1 MTNYDKENE
10 KSLENSLNKAI
21 SDMDFSDISEKVKT
35 SLDIFIDKTMN
46 FINGNQVRKPAIQT
60 KNPQVCAQ
68 KLPEKTKAGLLKT
81 AMIISFLIALSMLM
95 ILFFDGFSYDFL
107 KNLFLTALFSIL
119 GFFTFKKSQQLDM
132 ILKDYTRFLRELGH
146 NTVIPI
152 RDLASSVQK
161 SEEDTIKELMYMMNK
176 GYFKQARIVENNSLF
191 LLDIPTFKL
200 YKNQKNQMPNL
211 SHEENKKIAQ
221 DANTKT
227 NKDKAEEIIRISS
240 KEITSINLDISRIKN
255 RNFLE
260 KVIEIKKTI
269 ENITNI
275 IKRYPEKA
283 YVLDKFI
290 EYYLPTTVKLIDAY
304 TEYEIMESNDSKIKN
319 SLAEIESSI
328 EIINEAFE
336 KIQLE
341 LMEDR
346 TMDIKTDIDTMK
358 ILLNQEGYLEKDWS
372 KDEWY

>member
-81 AMIISFLIALSMLM
+81 AMVISFLLAISMLM
-95 ILFFDGFSYDFL
+95 ILFFDGFSYDFF
-107 KNLFLTALFSIL
+107 KNLFLTALFSIF
-119 GFFTFKKSQQLDM
+119 GFFTFRKSQQLDM
-132 ILKDYTRFLRELGH
+132 ISKDYTRFLRELGH

-161 SEEDTIKELMYMMNK
+161 SEKDTIKELMYMMNK
-176 GYFKQARIVENNSLF
+176 GYFKQARIVENDSLF

-221 DANTKT
+221 DTSTKT
-227 NKDKAEEIIRISS
+227 NKDKAEEIIKISS
-240 KEITSINLDISRIKN
+240 KEITSINLSISRIKN

>member
-132 ILKDYTRFLRELGH
+132 ISKDYTRFLRELGH

>member
-95 ILFFDGFSYDFL
+95 ILFFDGFSYDFF
-107 KNLFLTALFSIL
+107 KNLFLTALFSIF

-132 ILKDYTRFLRELGH
+132 ISKDYTRFLRELGH

-176 GYFKQARIVENNSLF
+176 GYFKQARIVENDSLF

-221 DANTKT
+221 DTSTKT
-227 NKDKAEEIIRISS
+227 SKDKAEEIIKISS
-240 KEITSINLDISRIKN
+240 KEITSINLSISRIKN

-372 KDEWY
+372 KDE

>member
-68 KLPEKTKAGLLKT
+68 KLPEKTKAGLFKT
-81 AMIISFLIALSMLM
+81 AMVISFIIAFIMLIV
-95 ILFFDGFSYDFL
+95 LFADGFSFDFFR
-107 KNLFLTALFSIL
+107 NLLFTVLFSVS

-132 ILKDYTRFLRELGH
+132 ISKDYTRFLRELGH

-221 DANTKT
+221 DTSTKT
-227 NKDKAEEIIRISS
+227 SKDKAEEIIKISS
-240 KEITSINLDISRIKN
+240 KEITSINLSISRIKN
-255 RNFLE
+255 RSFLE

-372 KDEWY
+372 KDE

>member
-81 AMIISFLIALSMLM
+81 AMVISFILAFSML
-95 ILFFDGFSYDFL
+95 IVLFFDGFSYDFFR
-107 KNLFLTALFSIL
+107 NLFSTALFSIF

-132 ILKDYTRFLRELGH
+132 ISKDYTRFLRELGH

-161 SEEDTIKELMYMMNK
+161 SEKDTIKELMYMMNK
-176 GYFKQARIVENNSLF
+176 GYFKQARIVENDSLF

-200 YKNQKNQMPNL
+200 YKNQKNQMQNL

-221 DANTKT
+221 DASTKT
-227 NKDKAEEIIRISS
+227 SKDKAEEIIKISS
-240 KEITSINLDISRIKN
+240 KEITSINLSISRIKN

>member
-81 AMIISFLIALSMLM
+81 AMVISFILAFSML
-95 ILFFDGFSYDFL
+95 IVLFFDGFSYDFF
-107 KNLFLTALFSIL
+107 KNLFLTALFSIS

-132 ILKDYTRFLRELGH
+132 ISKDYTRFLRELGH

-161 SEEDTIKELMYMMNK
+161 SEEDTIKELMYMMSK

-200 YKNQKNQMPNL
+200 YKNQKNQMQNL

-221 DANTKT
+221 DASTKT
-227 NKDKAEEIIRISS
+227 NKDKAEEIIKISS

>member
-81 AMIISFLIALSMLM
+81 AMVISFLLAISMLM
-95 ILFFDGFSYDFL
+95 ILFFDGFSYDFF
-107 KNLFLTALFSIL
+107 KNLFLTALFSIF
-119 GFFTFKKSQQLDM
+119 GFFTFRKSQQLDM
-132 ILKDYTRFLRELGH
+132 ISKDYTRFLRELGH

-200 YKNQKNQMPNL
+200 YKNQKNQMQNL

-221 DANTKT
+221 DASTKT
-227 NKDKAEEIIRISS
+227 NKDKAEEIIKISS

-255 RNFLE
+255 RSFLE

>member
-95 ILFFDGFSYDFL
+95 ILFFDGFSYDFF

-132 ILKDYTRFLRELGH
+132 ISKDYTRFLRELGH

-200 YKNQKNQMPNL
+200 YKNQKNQMQNL
-211 SHEENKKIAQ
+211 SHEENKKISQ
-221 DANTKT
+221 DASTKT
-227 NKDKAEEIIRISS
+227 NKDKAEEIIKITS

-372 KDEWY
+372 KNEWY

>member
-81 AMIISFLIALSMLM
+81 AMVISFLLALSMLM
-95 ILFFDGFSYDFL
+95 ILFFDGFSYDFF
-107 KNLFLTALFSIL
+107 KNLFLTALFSIS

-132 ILKDYTRFLRELGH
+132 ISKDYTRFLRELGH

-161 SEEDTIKELMYMMNK
+161 SEKDTIKELMYMMNK
-176 GYFKQARIVENNSLF
+176 GYFKQARIVENDSLF

-200 YKNQKNQMPNL
+200 YKNQKNQIPNL

-221 DANTKT
+221 DTSTKT
-227 NKDKAEEIIRISS
+227 NKDKAEEIIKISS
-240 KEITSINLDISRIKN
+240 KEITSINLSISRIKN

>member
-46 FINGNQVRKPAIQT
+46 FINGNPMKKPAIQT

-81 AMIISFLIALSMLM
+81 AMVISFILAFSML
-95 ILFFDGFSYDFL
+95 IVLFFDGFSYDFFR
-107 KNLFLTALFSIL
+107 NLFSTALFSIF

-132 ILKDYTRFLRELGH
+132 ISKDYTRFLRELGH

-161 SEEDTIKELMYMMNK
+161 TEKDTIKELMYMMNK
-176 GYFKQARIVENNSLF
+176 GYFKQARIVENDSLF

-221 DANTKT
+221 DTSTKT
-227 NKDKAEEIIRISS
+227 NKDKAEEIIKISS
-240 KEITSINLDISRIKN
+240 KEITSINLSISRIKN

-319 SLAEIESSI
+319 SLTEIESSI

>member
-81 AMIISFLIALSMLM
+81 AMVISFLIALSMLM
-95 ILFFDGFSYDFL
+95 ILFFDGFSSDFF
-107 KNLFLTALFSIL
+107 KNLFLTALFSIF

-132 ILKDYTRFLRELGH
+132 ISKDYTRFLRELGN

-161 SEEDTIKELMYMMNK
+161 SEKDTIKELMYMMNK
-176 GYFKQARIVENNSLF
+176 GYFKQARIVENDSLF

-200 YKNQKNQMPNL
+200 YKNQKNQMQNL

-221 DANTKT
+221 DTSTKT
-227 NKDKAEEIIRISS
+227 NKDKAEEIIKISS
-240 KEITSINLDISRIKN
+240 KEITSINLSISRIKN

>member
-68 KLPEKTKAGLLKT
+68 KLPEKTKAGLFKT
-81 AMIISFLIALSMLM
+81 AMVISFIIAFIMLIV
-95 ILFFDGFSYDFL
+95 LFADGFSFDFFR
-107 KNLFLTALFSIL
+107 NLLFTVLFFVS

-132 ILKDYTRFLRELGH
+132 ISKDYTRFLRELGH

-161 SEEDTIKELMYMMNK
+161 SEKDTIKELMYMMNK
-176 GYFKQARIVENNSLF
+176 GYFKQARIVENDSLF

-372 KDEWY
+372 KDE

>member
-68 KLPEKTKAGLLKT
+68 KLPEKIKAGLLKT
-81 AMIISFLIALSMLM
+81 AMVISFLIALSMLM
-95 ILFFDGFSYDFL
+95 ILFFDGFSYDFF
-107 KNLFLTALFSIL
+107 KNLFLTALFSIS

-132 ILKDYTRFLRELGH
+132 ISKDYTRFLRELGH

-161 SEEDTIKELMYMMNK
+161 SEKDTIKELMYMMKN
-176 GYFKQARIVENNSLF
+176 GYFKQARIVENDSLF

-200 YKNQKNQMPNL
+200 YKNQKNQMTNL
-211 SHEENKKIAQ
+211 SYEENKKIVQ
-221 DANTKT
+221 DTSAKTKT
-227 NKDKAEEIIRISS
+227 DKAEEIIKISS
-240 KEITSINLDISRIKN
+240 KEITSINLSISRIKN
-255 RNFLE
+255 RSFLE

-304 TEYEIMESNDSKIKN
+304 TEYEIMESNDPKIKN
-319 SLAEIESSI
+319 SIVEIESSI
-328 EIINEAFE
+328 ETINEAFE

-372 KDEWY
+372 KDE

>member
-1 MTNYDKENE
+1 MTNFDKENE

-21 SDMDFSDISEKVKT
+21 SDMDFSDISDKVKA
-35 SLDIFIDKTMN
+35 SLDMFIDKTMD
-46 FINGNQVRKPAIQT
+46 FINGNPDKKPAIQT

-68 KLPEKTKAGLLKT
+68 KLPEKTKAGLLKI
-81 AMIISFLIALSMLM
+81 AMVISFLSAFSMLM

-107 KNLFLTALFSIL
+107 KNLFLTALFSIF

-132 ILKDYTRFLRELGH
+132 ISKDYTRFLRELGH

-161 SEEDTIKELMYMMNK
+161 TEQATIKELMYMMEK
-176 GYFKQARIVENNSLF
+176 GYFKQARIVENDSLF

-200 YKNQKNQMPNL
+200 YKNQKNQMVNL
-211 SHEENKKIAQ
+211 SYEEKKQIEK
-221 DANTKT
+221 DAH
-227 NKDKAEEIIRISS
+227 KDVNIEKAENIIKISS
-240 KEITSINLDISRIKN
+240 KEINSINLDISRIKN
-255 RNFLE
+255 RSFLE

-269 ENITNI
+269 ENIVNI

-283 YVLDKFI
+283 YALDKFMD
-290 EYYLPTTVKLIDAY
+290 YYLPTTVKLIDAY
-304 TEYEIMESNDSKIKN
+304 TEYEIMESNDPKIKN
-319 SLAEIESSI
+319 SLLEIESSI
-328 EIINEAFE
+328 ETINEAFG

-346 TMDIKTDIDTMK
+346 TMDIKTDIETMK

-372 KDEWY
+372 KNE

>member
-81 AMIISFLIALSMLM
+81 AMVISFLFAFSML
-95 ILFFDGFSYDFL
+95 IVLFFDGFSYDFF
-107 KNLFLTALFSIL
+107 KNLFLTALFSIS

-132 ILKDYTRFLRELGH
+132 ISKDYTRFLRELGH

-176 GYFKQARIVENNSLF
+176 GYFKQARIVENDSLF

-221 DANTKT
+221 DTSTKT
-227 NKDKAEEIIRISS
+227 NKDKAEEIIKISS
-240 KEITSINLDISRIKN
+240 KEITSINLSISRIKN

>member
-81 AMIISFLIALSMLM
+81 AMVISFLLAISMLM
-95 ILFFDGFSYDFL
+95 VLFFDGFSYDFF
-107 KNLFLTALFSIL
+107 KNLFLTAFFSIS

-132 ILKDYTRFLRELGH
+132 ISKDYTRFLRELGN

-161 SEEDTIKELMYMMNK
+161 SEEDTIKELLYMMNK

-227 NKDKAEEIIRISS
+227 NKDKAEEIIKISS

-372 KDEWY
+372 KNEWY

>member
-81 AMIISFLIALSMLM
+81 AMVISFLFAFSML
-95 ILFFDGFSYDFL
+95 IVLFFDGFSYDFF
-107 KNLFLTALFSIL
+107 KNLFLTALFSIS

-132 ILKDYTRFLRELGH
+132 ISKDYTRFLRELGH

-211 SHEENKKIAQ
+211 SHEENKK
-221 DANTKT
+221 
-227 NKDKAEEIIRISS
+227 
-240 KEITSINLDISRIKN
+240 
-255 RNFLE
+255 
-260 KVIEIKKTI
+260 
-269 ENITNI
+269 
-275 IKRYPEKA
+275 
-283 YVLDKFI
+283 
-290 EYYLPTTVKLIDAY
+290 
-304 TEYEIMESNDSKIKN
+304 
-319 SLAEIESSI
+319 
-328 EIINEAFE
+328 
-336 KIQLE
+336 
-341 LMEDR
+341 
-346 TMDIKTDIDTMK
+346 
-358 ILLNQEGYLEKDWS
+358 
-372 KDEWY
+372 

>member
-81 AMIISFLIALSMLM
+81 AMVISFLSAFSMLM
-95 ILFFDGFSYDFL
+95 ILFFDGFSYDFF
-107 KNLFLTALFSIL
+107 KNLFLTALFSIF

-132 ILKDYTRFLRELGH
+132 ISKDYTRFLRELGH

-161 SEEDTIKELMYMMNK
+161 SEEDTIKELMYMMSK

-200 YKNQKNQMPNL
+200 YKNQKNQMQNL

-221 DANTKT
+221 DASTKT
-227 NKDKAEEIIRISS
+227 NKDKAEEIIKISS

-372 KDEWY
+372 KDE

>member
-1 MTNYDKENE
+1 M
-10 KSLENSLNKAI
+10 I
-21 SDMDFSDISEKVKT
+21 S
-35 SLDIFIDKTMN
+35 
-46 FINGNQVRKPAIQT
+46 
-60 KNPQVCAQ
+60 
-68 KLPEKTKAGLLKT
+68 
-81 AMIISFLIALSMLM
+81 
-95 ILFFDGFSYDFL
+95 
-107 KNLFLTALFSIL
+107 
-119 GFFTFKKSQQLDM
+119 
-132 ILKDYTRFLRELGH
+132 KDYTRFLRELGH

-161 SEEDTIKELMYMMNK
+161 SEKDTIKELMYMMNK
-176 GYFKQARIVENNSLF
+176 GYFKQARIVENDSLF

-221 DANTKT
+221 DTSTKT
-227 NKDKAEEIIRISS
+227 NKDKAEEIIKISS
-240 KEITSINLDISRIKN
+240 KEITSINLSISRIKN

-372 KDEWY
+372 KDE

>member
-1 MTNYDKENE
+1 MTNFDKENE

-21 SDMDFSDISEKVKT
+21 SDMDFSDISNKVRE
-35 SLDIFIDKTMN
+35 SLDVFIDKTMD
-46 FINGNQVRKPAIQT
+46 FINGSPVKKPAIQT

-68 KLPEKTKAGLLKT
+68 KLPEKSKLGLLKT
-81 AMIISFLIALSMLM
+81 AMVISFIIAFSVLIV
-95 ILFFDGFSYDFL
+95 LFADGFTYDFFT
-107 KNLFLTALFSIL
+107 NLLFTVLFSVS
-119 GFFTFKKSQQLDM
+119 GFFTLKKSQQLDM
-132 ILKDYTRFLRELGH
+132 ISKDYTRFLRELGH

-161 SEEDTIKELMYMMNK
+161 TEQATIKELMYMMEK
-176 GYFKQARIVENNSLF
+176 GYFKQARIVENDSLF

-200 YKNQKNQMPNL
+200 YKNQKNKMANL
-211 SHEENKKIAQ
+211 SYEEKKQIEK
-221 DANTKT
+221 DAH
-227 NKDKAEEIIRISS
+227 KDVNIEKAENIIKISS
-240 KEITSINLDISRIKN
+240 KEINSINLDISRIKN
-255 RNFLE
+255 RSFLE

-269 ENITNI
+269 ENIVNI

-283 YVLDKFI
+283 YALDKFMD
-290 EYYLPTTVKLIDAY
+290 YYLPTTVKLIDAY
-304 TEYEIMESNDSKIKN
+304 TEYEVMESNDPKIKN
-319 SLAEIESSI
+319 SLLEIESSI
-328 EIINEAFE
+328 ETINEAFG

-346 TMDIKTDIDTMK
+346 TMDIKTDIETMK

>member
-10 KSLENSLNKAI
+10 KSLEKSLNKAI

-81 AMIISFLIALSMLM
+81 AMVISFILAFSML
-95 ILFFDGFSYDFL
+95 IVLFFDGFSYDFFR
-107 KNLFLTALFSIL
+107 NLFSTALFSIF

-132 ILKDYTRFLRELGH
+132 ISKDYTRFLRELGH

-161 SEEDTIKELMYMMNK
+161 TEQATIKELMYMMEK
-176 GYFKQARIVENNSLF
+176 GYFKQARIVENDSLF

-221 DANTKT
+221 DTSTKT
-227 NKDKAEEIIRISS
+227 SKDKAEEIIKISS
-240 KEITSINLDISRIKN
+240 KEITSINLSISRIKN

>member
-81 AMIISFLIALSMLM
+81 AMVISFLLAISMLM
-95 ILFFDGFSYDFL
+95 ILFFDGFSYDFF
-107 KNLFLTALFSIL
+107 KNLFLTALFSIF
-119 GFFTFKKSQQLDM
+119 GFFTFRKSQHLDM
-132 ILKDYTRFLRELGH
+132 ISKDYTRFLRELGN

-161 SEEDTIKELMYMMNK
+161 SEKDTIKELMYMMNK
-176 GYFKQARIVENNSLF
+176 GYFKQARIVENDSLF

-211 SHEENKKIAQ
+211 SHEENKKVAQ
-221 DANTKT
+221 DTSTKT
-227 NKDKAEEIIRISS
+227 SKDKAEEIIKISS
-240 KEITSINLDISRIKN
+240 KEITSINLSISRIKN

-319 SLAEIESSI
+319 SLAEIGSSL

>member
-81 AMIISFLIALSMLM
+81 AMVISFLIALSMLM
-95 ILFFDGFSYDFL
+95 ILFFDGFSYDFF
-107 KNLFLTALFSIL
+107 KNLFLTALFSIS

-132 ILKDYTRFLRELGH
+132 ISKDYTRFLRELGH

-221 DANTKT
+221 DTSTKT
-227 NKDKAEEIIRISS
+227 SKDKAEEIIKISS
-240 KEITSINLDISRIKN
+240 KEITSINLSISRIKN

>member
-1 MTNYDKENE
+1 MTDFDKENE

-21 SDMDFSDISEKVKT
+21 SDMDFSDISEKLKN
-35 SLDIFIDKTMN
+35 SLDNFIDRTMAFVN
-46 FINGNQVRKPAIQT
+46 YRPNNKPVLQT

-68 KLPEKTKAGLLKT
+68 NLPEKSKAGLLK
-81 AMIISFLIALSMLM
+81 AGGIFSFIVTFASGLSV
-95 ILFFDGFSYDFL
+95 FDGGPDMFTDLIMAIAFGIMGVFSW
-107 KNLFLTALFSIL
+107 KR
-119 GFFTFKKSQQLDM
+119 FKEIDM
-132 ILKDYTRFLRELGH
+132 ISKDYTRFLRELGH

-176 GYFKQARIVENNSLF
+176 GYFKQARIVENDSLF

-200 YKNQKNQMPNL
+200 YKDQKSQMPNL
-211 SHEENKKIAQ
+211 SYEEKKQIEN
-221 DANTKT
+221 DAHKNV
-227 NKDKAEEIIRISS
+227 NIEKAENIIQIAS
-240 KEITSINLDISRIKN
+240 KEINSINLDISRIKS
-255 RNFLE
+255 RSFLE
-260 KVIEIKKTI
+260 KVIEIKKNI
-269 ENITNI
+269 ENIVNI
-275 IKRYPEKA
+275 IKRYPDKA
-283 YVLDKFI
+283 YALDKFMD
-290 EYYLPTTVKLIDAY
+290 YYLPTTVKLIDAY
-304 TEYEIMESNDSKIKN
+304 AEYEIIESKDPKIKN
-319 SLAEIESSI
+319 SLFEIESSI
-328 EIINEAFE
+328 ETINQAFG

>member
-81 AMIISFLIALSMLM
+81 AMVISFLLAISMLM
-95 ILFFDGFSYDFL
+95 ILFFDGFSYDFF
-107 KNLFLTALFSIL
+107 KNLFLTALFSIF

-132 ILKDYTRFLRELGH
+132 ISKDYTRFLRELGH

-200 YKNQKNQMPNL
+200 YKNQKNQMQNL

-221 DANTKT
+221 DASTKT
-227 NKDKAEEIIRISS
+227 NKDKAEEIIKISS

>member
-95 ILFFDGFSYDFL
+95 ILFFDGFSYDFF

-132 ILKDYTRFLRELGH
+132 ISKDYTRFLRELGH

-176 GYFKQARIVENNSLF
+176 GYFKQARIVENDSLF

-227 NKDKAEEIIRISS
+227 NKDKAEEIIKISS

-358 ILLNQEGYLEKDWS
+358 ILLNQEGYLKKDWS

>member
-95 ILFFDGFSYDFL
+95 ILFFDGFSYDFF

-132 ILKDYTRFLRELGH
+132 ISKDYTRFLRELGH

-221 DANTKT
+221 DTSTKT
-227 NKDKAEEIIRISS
+227 NKDKAEEIIKISS
-240 KEITSINLDISRIKN
+240 KEITSINLSISRIKN

-372 KDEWY
+372 KDE